1 MYLKFTQTIV
11 DILAQF
17 IRKKIPVFLLGLLG
31 FTLMIAPLVYAA
43 NGTVLSR
50 GQAYSIALLGLVTLS
65 LFIYLFVVIFQPEKF

>member
-31 FTLMIAPLVYAA
+31 FTQMIAPLVYAA

-50 GQAYSIALLGLVTLS
+50 GQAYSIALLGLVTFS

>member
-1 MYLKFTQTIV
+1 MELIP

-17 IRKKIPVFLLGLLG
+17 VRKKLPVFLLGLLG

-50 GQAYSIALLGLVTLS
+50 GQAYSIALLGLVTFS
-65 LFIYLFVVIFQPEKF
+65 LFIYLFMVIFQPEKF

>member
-1 MYLKFTQTIV
+1 MNFKLMAIIT

-43 NGTVLSR
+43 TGAVLSR
-50 GQAYSIALLGLVTLS
+50 GQAYSIALLGLVTFS